1 MPADIIDTVDLFP
14 VIGDRLVELLSGLG
28 DEDFERPTQFERWRV
43 KDICAHLVD
52 TAVRRLSF
60 QRDGYRPTGGAA
72 PGSYRELVSLV
83 TDLADRWADAF
94 VAVSPRVLVGMLERY
109 QGELH
114 EFLASLDPFAEA
126 PFAVAWAGEE
136 RSPNWFDVARE
147 YTERWHHQA
156 QLREALGAEQLYE
169 PGLYRPALETFLRA
183 LPYHYRDIERPE
195 GFRFRVEIAGPAG
208 VSRDIVRVR
217 DSWRLD
223 DGIAVGAAHGM
234 TDGTG
239 ESSEPDA
246 IARVPEASA
255 WKIFTRWRDR
265 SAYVVAAEGDPA
277 LGDRLKEMSCLL
289 IGDAP

>member
-1 MPADIIDTVDLFP
+1 MKIATIDTIDLFP
-14 VIGDRLVELLSGLG
+14 VIGERLVALLSGLG
-28 DEDFERPTQFERWRV
+28 DDDFERPTQFERWRV

-60 QRDGYRPTGGAA
+60 QRDGYRPHNGAA

-114 EFLASLDPFAEA
+114 GFLASLDPLAEA

-156 QLREALGAEQLYE
+156 QLREALGAEPLYE
-169 PGLYRPALETFLRA
+169 PGLYRPVLETFLRA
-183 LPYHYRDIERPE
+183 LPHHYRDVERPA
-195 GFRFRVEIAGPAG
+195 GYRFRVEIAGPAG
-208 VSRDIVRVR
+208 VRRDIVRGR
-217 DSWRLD
+217 DSWLLD
-223 DGIAVGAAHGM
+223 DGDA
-234 TDGTG
+234 
-239 ESSEPDA
+239 SEPDA

-265 SAYVVAAEGDPA
+265 SAYVVEAEGDPA
-277 LGDRLKEMSCLL
+277 LGDRLKEMNCLL